1 MGGEEAMIVRQ
12 PGKLK
17 VALGAKIGLNP
28 MAGQLHKFDA
38 KGKPVR

>member
-1 MGGEEAMIVRQ
+1 MIVRQ

-17 VALGAKIGLNP
+17 VALGARMGLNP

-38 KGKPVR
+38 AGKPLR